1 MLTFVKV
8 WGIPTGIQMIHQPCI
23 SPIYLPR
30 QLTSQ
35 TLCKYWRWSSFILIS
50 EFMKMTISVW
60 FTSYLQLWKKEEKLQ
75 WKYKCNTHMTFP
87 GVPAWLSWFLHPS
100 GHTDQKA
107 FWLRK
112 LREKWKPRQD
122 NSLLFF
128 STSTPFLS
136 LLSSYFVSDFGLRCW
151 GRWCE
156 TTDNSVKT
164 LTLKDINQ
172 KESPWGTG
180 GKN

>member
-50 EFMKMTISVW
+50 EFMRTIISVW
-60 FTSYLQLWKKEEKLQ
+60 FSSYLQLWKKGEKLQ
-75 WKYKCNTHMTFP
+75 WEDKYNTHMIFP
-87 GVPAWLSWFLHPS
+87 EVPTWLSCFLHPS
-100 GHTDQKA
+100 EHTDQRA

-122 NSLLFF
+122 YSLLFS
-128 STSTPFLS
+128 STFTPFLS

-156 TTDNSVKT
+156 AAQ
-164 LTLKDINQ
+164 LTILLKHSHW
-172 KESPWGTG
+172 KV
-180 GKN
+180 

>member
-35 TLCKYWRWSSFILIS
+35 TLCKYWRFTSFILLS
-50 EFMKMTISVW
+50 EFMKMTILVW
-60 FTSYLQLWKKEEKLQ
+60 FTSYLQVWKKGKKLQ
-75 WKYKCNTHMTFP
+75 WKDKYNTHMVFP
-87 GVPAWLSWFLHPS
+87 GVPAWLSWFLRPS
-100 GHTDQKA
+100 EHTDQRA

-112 LREKWKPRQD
+112 LREKWKPRKD
-122 NSLLFF
+122 HCLLFF
-128 STSTPFLS
+128 STFTPFLS
-136 LLSSYFVSDFGLRCW
+136 LLSLYLVSDFGLWCW

-156 TTDNSVKT
+156 AAQ
-164 LTLKDINQ
+164 LTILLKHSHWKI
-172 KESPWGTG
+172 
-180 GKN
+180 

>member
-1 MLTFVKV
+1 MFTFVKV
-8 WGIPTGIQMIHQPCI
+8 WGIPTGIQMIHQSCI

-50 EFMKMTISVW
+50 EFMKMAISVW
-60 FTSYLQLWKKEEKLQ
+60 FTSYLQLWEKGEKLQ
-75 WKYKCNTHMTFP
+75 WKEKYNTHMTLP
-87 GVPAWLSWFLHPS
+87 GLAFMISPSFRTHRSESFLIKKAQREMKTKARLLPAIFLHLYSFPFPPQLILS
-100 GHTDQKA
+100 VW
-107 FWLRK
+107 FWAEVLRK
-112 LREKWKPRQD
+112 
-122 NSLLFF
+122 
-128 STSTPFLS
+128 
-136 LLSSYFVSDFGLRCW
+136 VMW
-151 GRWCE
+151 GS

-172 KESPWGTG
+172 KEYPSGTG